1 MFEIFLLFL
10 LGTVYSVLHIM
21 ITILCFMDTVKA
33 KLHYTSLPV
42 ASPQQVGNFPNLRG
56 SYGETCLVDSGHN
69 AADLAG
75 LYEGIE
81 K

>member
-1 MFEIFLLFL
+1 
-10 LGTVYSVLHIM
+10 
-21 ITILCFMDTVKA
+21 MDTVKA